1 MDTVYFYEV
10 LLGCDFFWINVIS
23 QKSCPQVGWMRDVNL
38 SIKKFCHPQLLYDW
52 CCGNKKQKQKHFPG
66 VSWQSFHYTIMT
78 IKSCLEMLH
87 RTKSIIFSKEWEVT
101 VVNLS
106 EQILI
111 EKKITSL
118 SYKTWKIMILIII
131 IFFQCHL
138 LVNLAWY
145 IFPQIRFETKRW
157 ISVFLWLCPYSF
169 ANIHSYYYYYYTC
182 YHHHHHH
189 HYSYYFTNWLRQ
201 ITHYRHS

>member
-1 MDTVYFYEV
+1 
-10 LLGCDFFWINVIS
+10 
-23 QKSCPQVGWMRDVNL
+23 MRDVNL

-66 VSWQSFHYTIMT
+66 VFWQSFHYTIMT
-78 IKSCLEMLH
+78 IKSCQEMLH

-118 SYKTWKIMILIII
+118 SYKT
-131 IFFQCHL
+131 
-138 LVNLAWY
+138 
-145 IFPQIRFETKRW
+145 
-157 ISVFLWLCPYSF
+157 
-169 ANIHSYYYYYYTC
+169 
-182 YHHHHHH
+182 
-189 HYSYYFTNWLRQ
+189 
-201 ITHYRHS
+201 

>member
-1 MDTVYFYEV
+1 MSDIMSACNSHQSTLWTQSISMRFCWVV
-10 LLGCDFFWINVIS
+10 IFFGLTLSAKNHAHRWG
-23 QKSCPQVGWMRDVNL
+23 GWGMSINL

-78 IKSCLEMLH
+78 IKSCQEMLH

-157 ISVFLWLCPYSF
+157 KD
-169 ANIHSYYYYYYTC
+169 
-182 YHHHHHH
+182 
-189 HYSYYFTNWLRQ
+189 
-201 ITHYRHS
+201 